1 MNQRVHVGAVEPFRA
16 DLLHRDKSQALKVLE
31 EAAEVVEAFKDWNK
45 HGQTAEQRHDLIDE
59 CADVIQA
66 TVNLMARWSSPT
78 MRFIRPSRIV
88 GRGMTHVVAWHRTP
102 VTENITDTQSSG
114 RISRWNDVRHRIC
127 SSYTIQTR

>member
-45 HGQTAEQRHDLIDE
+45 HGQTAEQRPDLTDE

-66 TVNLMARWSSPT
+66 TVNLMAAMEFTDDEIHQAIKDCRA
-78 MRFIRPSRIV
+78 RNDAR
-88 GRGMTHVVAWHRTP
+88 GRMAPH
-102 VTENITDTQSSG
+102 SG
-114 RISRWNDVRHRIC
+114 D
-127 SSYTIQTR
+127 